1 MNTYQLKCPSC
12 GNTQSIDGE
21 LSDFA
26 GRVTVCQQC
35 QKVFDI
41 CKHLEDSTVNTTDKD
56 DSGLF
61 TDWIVIY
68 RLDDNYPY
76 IFFPGTTSFGR
87 YDDRAQS
94 GVMMST
100 EDQAI
105 VPRHVDIEVQ
115 PKQSCFTV
123 FLRNRTAGQC
133 SVQRT
138 DVGKDE
144 RIQLHDGDFIRL
156 GKTDFIIRNL
166 HKDNI

>member
-1 MNTYQLKCPSC
+1 MEESPN
-12 GNTQSIDGE
+12 
-21 LSDFA
+21 A
-26 GRVTVCQQC
+26 A
-35 QKVFDI
+35 
-41 CKHLEDSTVNTTDKD
+41 TDKD

-94 GVMMST
+94 SVMMST
-100 EDQAI
+100 DDQAI